1 MDINDL
7 DIQSS
12 NRDDMGATLHAL
24 DMAFAE
30 MLFEEENDSNPV
42 SSYSN
47 PYNSF
52 EQDFYNLLDI

>member
-12 NRDDMGATLHAL
+12 NRDMGATIHAL
-24 DMAFAE
+24 DAAFAE
-30 MLFEEENDSNPV
+30 MLSEEENDSNPV